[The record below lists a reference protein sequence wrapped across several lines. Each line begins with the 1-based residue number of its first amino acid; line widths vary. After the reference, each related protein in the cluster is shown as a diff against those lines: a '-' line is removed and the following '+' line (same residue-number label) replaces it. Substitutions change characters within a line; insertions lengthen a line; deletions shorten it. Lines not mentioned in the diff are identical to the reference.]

1 MVDATRELSKDE
13 KQLEKYEAWIREVE
27 KRQAELAKSRAG
39 YMRFFYVLPFVSLVA
54 FLKNVGVGAAALF
67 TAILMSAFG
76 IYTVLVRE
84 GDYALNLKHTRKAA
98 AALRNV
104 CKAAKE

>member
-1 MVDATRELSKDE
+1 MVDAARDLSKDE

-39 YMRFFYVLPFVSLVA
+39 YMRFFYVLPFLSLVA
-54 FLKNVGVGAAALF
+54 FFKNVGVGAAALF

-98 AALRNV
+98 AALRKV
-104 CKAAKE
+104 CKSAKE